1 VEAADRL
8 RDRGANTTAATATR
22 SKWTPLWIPMRSYFM
37 AETGSRRAHTILTRS
52 SSSNSCPTEVSARNA
67 WLCIKQVTGFANSV
81 GTRIAALAFSGLQSA
96 RFGVKEAEQ
105 IRTKAVSMWARMHNA
120 YHSQR
125 APIARPREKA
135 PSKRGQVSPYCGKTG
150 PGSLGPGQRKAD
162 ALRERPRGAEASR
175 FHAGENEKAP
185 RRSGAGGRKA
195 LLQKSSSSFL
205 PSSIETGVVGDG
217 WATEPVTTGSSS
229 TG

>member
-1 VEAADRL
+1 
-8 RDRGANTTAATATR
+8 
-22 SKWTPLWIPMRSYFM
+22 M

-105 IRTKAVSMWARMHNA
+105 ISTKAVSMWARRHNA
-120 YHSQR
+120 YHSRR
-125 APIARPREKA
+125 APIARPQEKA
-135 PSKRGQVSPYCGKTG
+135 PSKRGRVSPYCGKTS
-150 PGSLGPGQRKAD
+150 PGSLAPGPTQAD

-185 RRSGAGGRKA
+185 RRSGAGDRRV
-195 LLQKSSSSFL
+195 LLERFRSLRRRSCRR
-205 PSSIETGVVGDG
+205 PTRPAW
-217 WATEPVTTGSSS
+217 WATARQPSRSPPVLRRQADREPPRSPTA
-229 TG
+229 